1 MGAVLIVTGAAVVMM
16 AKGRN
21 MKKRMIAIGAL
32 LAMGAALVGP
42 ADAQELPVTLSNGG
56 GTQTVIVED
65 VLGTATLTE
74 LDFDQSRSLP
84 FRVRVVDTGTNRSP
98 FTVDA
103 SMTNLYRSTG
113 VDQWDFAT
121 PIPSVKVS
129 ISSAASGLSARNVL
143 ASVGGTVDGV
153 LTVADATMCS
163 ALTLLGSA
171 CTLNLNN
178 MAMVPQEVPVD
189 LSVLDN
195 LPLVPQAV
203 DPGTFDDPDW
213 AGVALGDDD
222 APAPGFTYTTHR
234 VIGGGLP
241 VGAAET
247 AMLAALQ
254 ASLEGV
260 VDGAAATTDVV
271 TAGELANA
279 IRAAVPAIGD
289 ALLEDLLTQTMAF
302 TADTIG
308 LDDILGVAG
317 TYLSYPVL
325 AIDTTGAA
333 QGSYE
338 GTLVVTGIQP

>member
-1 MGAVLIVTGAAVVMM
+1 MM

-21 MKKRMIAIGAL
+21 MKKRMIGIGAL

-42 ADAQELPVTLSNGG
+42 ADAQELPVTLANGA
-56 GTQTVIVED
+56 GTQTVIVEN
-65 VLGTATLTE
+65 VLGTATLSA
-74 LDFDQSRSLP
+74 LDFDQSRSMP

-113 VDQWDFAT
+113 VDQWDFVT
-121 PIPSVKVS
+121 PIPSAMVS
-129 ISSAASGLSARNVL
+129 IDSAASGLSARDVL
-143 ASVGGTVDGV
+143 ATVGGTVDGV
-153 LTVADATMCS
+153 LTVTDGAMCA
-163 ALTLLGSA
+163 ALTLLTSP
-171 CTLNLNN
+171 CTLNLND

-189 LSVLDN
+189 LSVLAN

-203 DPGTFDDPDW
+203 DPGNFANPDW

-222 APAPGFTYTTHR
+222 APTTSFTYTTHR

-241 VGAAET
+241 TGAAET

-254 ASLEGV
+254 SSLEDT
-260 VDGAAATTDVV
+260 VDAAATSADVV
-271 TAGELANA
+271 SAGDLANA
-279 IRAAVPAIGD
+279 IRAAVPAID
-289 ALLEDLLTQTMAF
+289 DTLLADLLTQTLDL

-308 LDDILGVAG
+308 VDDILAVAG

>member
-1 MGAVLIVTGAAVVMM
+1 MM

-21 MKKRMIAIGAL
+21 MKKRMIGIGAL

-42 ADAQELPVTLSNGG
+42 ADAQELPVTVNNGG
-56 GTQTVIVED
+56 GTQTVIVEN

-74 LDFDQSRSLP
+74 LDFDQARSMP
-84 FRVRVVDTGTNRSP
+84 FRVRVVDTGTNRSQ

-113 VDQWDFAT
+113 VDQWDFVT
-121 PIPSVKVS
+121 PIPSAMVS
-129 ISSAASGLSARNVL
+129 IDSAASGLSARDVL
-143 ASVGGTVDGV
+143 ATVGGTVDGV
-153 LTVADATMCS
+153 LTVADATMCN
-163 ALTLLGSA
+163 ALLLLSSDT
-171 CTLNLNN
+171 CTLNLND

-189 LSVLDN
+189 LSALDN

-203 DPGTFDDPDW
+203 DPGTFDQPDW
-213 AGVALGDDD
+213 AGVSLGDSN
-222 APAPGFTYTTHR
+222 APAPGSTFNYTTHR
-234 VIGGGLP
+234 VIGGGRP
-241 VGAAET
+241 GGAEEL
-247 AMLAALQ
+247 AMLTALQ
-254 ASLEGV
+254 APLQNA
-260 VDGAAATTDVV
+260 VDNAAAPTDVV
-271 TAGELANA
+271 SAGDLANA
-279 IRAAVPAIGD
+279 IRAAVPTIGD
-289 ALLEDLLTQTMAF
+289 ALLADLLTQTLDL

-308 LDDILGVAG
+308 VDDILAVAG